1 MFITQLEYREKATAT
16 NWRRMQFEKQMNFTS
31 EDTTLPV
38 QLLEL
43 IASLAQFGAGKQGHQ
58 FTNGIA
64 RVTFH
69 AMHQQFMWFCKS
81 TLQENVLLIDEEELY
96 DQGDTL
102 LMRRA
107 FEEFTLADTEAGKID
122 VSQSMLVQH
131 QELEVLQK
139 LQHGFSRVLYLKPD
153 DSAREHV
160 LEQMRTVTHGTL
172 LLVDGSALSTPL
184 DVAELAERNDIQLL
198 TVNATGIAN
207 YTLER
212 KGKNIALVQNEK

>member
-16 NWRRMQFEKQMNFTS
+16 NWRRMQFEKQMNLAS

-43 IASLAQFGAGKQGHQ
+43 IASLAQFGAGKQEHQ

-69 AMHQQFMWFCKS
+69 AVHQQFMWFCKS
-81 TLQENVLLIDEEELY
+81 TLQENALLIDEEELY

-122 VSQSMLVQH
+122 VSQSMLAQH
-131 QELEVLQK
+131 PELEVLQK

-160 LEQMRTVTHGTL
+160 LEQMRTATHGTL

-198 TVNATGIAN
+198 TVNATGITN

-212 KGKNIALVQNEK
+212 KGKNIALMQDEK